1 MNWLSPSILAADFN
15 RLGEQIRIV
24 QDCGSQALH
33 FDVMDGLFVP
43 SISFGMPVLA
53 SIRKETDLFLDV
65 HLMIR
70 EPVRYIREF
79 TESGADLITVH
90 YEACSD
96 VAATL
101 RAIREAGVK
110 VGMSIRPETP
120 VSVLRPFVKSLDLI
134 LIMSVNP
141 GFGGQKF
148 MEGTYAKL
156 SEVRQMYAEV
166 FGHAYGDDVPRLEVD
181 GGINLQNVASVL
193 AAGADTIVT
202 GSAVFRGDIADNT
215 RRFLLILAGEKE

>member
-156 SEVRQMYAEV
+156 SEVRQMYAEA
-166 FGHAYGDDVPRLEVD
+166 FGHTYGDDVPRLEVD

-215 RRFLLILAGEKE
+215 RRFLSILAGEKE

>member
-79 TESGADLITVH
+79 NESGADLITVH

-101 RAIREAGVK
+101 RAIRETGVK

-215 RRFLLILAGEKE
+215 RRFLSILAGEKE

>member
-148 MEGTYAKL
+148 MEGTYTKL

-215 RRFLLILAGEKE
+215 RRFLSILAGEKE

>member
-215 RRFLLILAGEKE
+215 RRFLSILAGEKE

>member
-181 GGINLQNVASVL
+181 GGINLQNVASGL

-215 RRFLLILAGEKE
+215 RRFLSILAGEKE

>member
-24 QDCGSQALH
+24 RDCGSQALH

-215 RRFLLILAGEKE
+215 RRFLSILAGEKE

>member
-166 FGHAYGDDVPRLEVD
+166 FGYAYGDDVPRLEVD

-215 RRFLLILAGEKE
+215 RRFLSILAGEKE

>member
-79 TESGADLITVH
+79 AESGADLITVH

-215 RRFLLILAGEKE
+215 RRFLSILAGEKE

>member
-1 MNWLSPSILAADFN
+1 
-15 RLGEQIRIV
+15 
-24 QDCGSQALH
+24 
-33 FDVMDGLFVP
+33 
-43 SISFGMPVLA
+43 
-53 SIRKETDLFLDV
+53 
-65 HLMIR
+65 MIR

-215 RRFLLILAGEKE
+215 RRFLSILAGEKE

>member
-134 LIMSVNP
+134 LIMSVSP

-215 RRFLLILAGEKE
+215 RRFLSILAGEKE

>member
-101 RAIREAGVK
+101 RAIHEAGVK

-215 RRFLLILAGEKE
+215 RRFLSILAGEKE

>member
-141 GFGGQKF
+141 GFGGQIF

-215 RRFLLILAGEKE
+215 RRFLSILAGEKE

>member
-1 MNWLSPSILAADFN
+1 MNWLSTSILAADFN

-141 GFGGQKF
+141 GFGGQIF

-215 RRFLLILAGEKE
+215 RRFLSILAGEKE

>member
-79 TESGADLITVH
+79 NESGADLITVH

-215 RRFLLILAGEKE
+215 RRFLSILAGEKE

>member
-215 RRFLLILAGEKE
+215 RRFLSILAGEK

>member
-15 RLGEQIRIV
+15 RLGEQIRCV
-24 QDCGSQALH
+24 RDNGAQALH

-53 SIRKETDLFLDV
+53 SIRKETDMFLDV

-70 EPVRYIREF
+70 EPVRYVTEF
-79 TESGADLITVH
+79 AESGADLITVH

-96 VAATL
+96 VKATL
-101 RAIREAGVK
+101 RAIAQTGAK

-120 VSVLRPFVKSLDLI
+120 VSVLRPFLKSLDLV

-141 GFGGQKF
+141 GFGGQKL
-148 MEGTYAKL
+148 MEGTYDKL
-156 SEVRQMYAEV
+156 RDTRKLFAEV
-166 FGHAYGDDVPRLEVD
+166 LGAESGDGVPRLEVD
-181 GGINLQNVASVL
+181 GGVNTENVGAL
-193 AAGADTIVT
+193 LRAGADTIVA

-215 RRFLLILAGEKE
+215 KKFLQILA

>member
-53 SIRKETDLFLDV
+53 SLRKETDLFLDV

-215 RRFLLILAGEKE
+215 RRFLSILAGEKE

>member
-101 RAIREAGVK
+101 RAIRETGVK

-215 RRFLLILAGEKE
+215 RRFLSILAGEKE

>member
-148 MEGTYAKL
+148 IENTIGKVIRLREMIASKG
-156 SEVRQMYAEV
+156 S
-166 FGHAYGDDVPRLEVD
+166 HALIEVD
-181 GGINLQNVASVL
+181 GGVQDETAPRLVSTGVDVL
-193 AAGADTIVT
+193 VSGSYVFKAKDPIATIHDLKAL
-202 GSAVFRGDIADNT
+202 G
-215 RRFLLILAGEKE
+215 

>member
-79 TESGADLITVH
+79 AESGANLITVH

-166 FGHAYGDDVPRLEVD
+166 LGHAYGDDVPRLEVD

-215 RRFLLILAGEKE
+215 RRFLSILAGEKE

>member
-79 TESGADLITVH
+79 AESGANLITVH

-148 MEGTYAKL
+148 KEGTYAKL

-166 FGHAYGDDVPRLEVD
+166 FEHAYGDDVPRLEVD

-215 RRFLLILAGEKE
+215 RRFLSILAGEKE

>member
-53 SIRKETDLFLDV
+53 PIRKETDLFLDV

-70 EPVRYIREF
+70 EPARYIREF

-215 RRFLLILAGEKE
+215 RRFLSILAGEKE

>member
-156 SEVRQMYAEV
+156 SEVRQMYAEA

-215 RRFLLILAGEKE
+215 RRFLSILAGEKE

>member
-70 EPVRYIREF
+70 EPVRFIREF

-215 RRFLLILAGEKE
+215 RRFLSILAGEKE

>member
-101 RAIREAGVK
+101 RAIREAGVE
-110 VGMSIRPETP
+110 SACPSARR
-120 VSVLRPFVKSLDLI
+120 LRFPCFAPL
-134 LIMSVNP
+134 
-141 GFGGQKF
+141 
-148 MEGTYAKL
+148 
-156 SEVRQMYAEV
+156 
-166 FGHAYGDDVPRLEVD
+166 
-181 GGINLQNVASVL
+181 
-193 AAGADTIVT
+193 
-202 GSAVFRGDIADNT
+202 
-215 RRFLLILAGEKE
+215 

>member
-53 SIRKETDLFLDV
+53 SIRKETNLFLDV

-215 RRFLLILAGEKE
+215 RRFLSILAGEKE

>member
-1 MNWLSPSILAADFN
+1 
-15 RLGEQIRIV
+15 
-24 QDCGSQALH
+24 
-33 FDVMDGLFVP
+33 
-43 SISFGMPVLA
+43 
-53 SIRKETDLFLDV
+53 
-65 HLMIR
+65 
-70 EPVRYIREF
+70 
-79 TESGADLITVH
+79 
-90 YEACSD
+90 
-96 VAATL
+96 
-101 RAIREAGVK
+101 
-110 VGMSIRPETP
+110 MSIRPETP

-215 RRFLLILAGEKE
+215 RRFLSILAGEKE